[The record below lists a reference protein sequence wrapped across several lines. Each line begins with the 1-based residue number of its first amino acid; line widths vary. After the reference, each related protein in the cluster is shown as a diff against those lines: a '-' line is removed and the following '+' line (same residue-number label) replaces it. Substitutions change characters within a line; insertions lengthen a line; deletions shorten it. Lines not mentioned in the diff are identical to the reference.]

1 MGHMEMRYIV
11 SMEQTLLGLLIF
23 ILVQAAQALIVLQY
37 IMINFI
43 LGLIVVP
50 MEESCGY
57 MMGQVFL

>member
-1 MGHMEMRYIV
+1 MRHMEMRYIV

-50 MEESCGY
+50 MEENCGY

>member
-50 MEESCGY
+50 MEENCGY
-57 MMGQVFL
+57 MMGQVIL